1 MGGQLIAMG
10 MGMWRVLF
18 WERGLFYRL
27 MLRVREW
34 TGNGMMPGIFQL
46 AIAILAR
53 ACFYRG

>member
-10 MGMWRVLF
+10 TGMRCMLF

-34 TGNGMMPGIFQL
+34 AGTGMMPGIFQL
-46 AIAILAR
+46 AVTILAR
-53 ACFYRG
+53 TCFYRG